1 MSKISPKF
9 SLELLFSNLKDPRA
23 KRNQRHQMVDILSI
37 AICAIICGAEYWT
50 EVEQFGQETEE
61 WFKTFLELPNGV
73 PSHDTFSDFFRLLDP
88 DQFEASFIEWTKH
101 VADLTRGEVISIDG
115 KTLKGSHDRSNG
127 KKAIHM
133 VSAYATS
140 NQLILGQLKTAE
152 KSNEITA
159 IPELIRILD
168 IEEAIVTIDA
178 MGCQKEIAATIRE
191 NKADDILALKENHA
205 NLYEGVDAYFSD
217 KGLLAST
224 VCHESELELDH
235 GRFERRRC
243 YVTDDIDWLY
253 KRREWK
259 GLKTIIAIE
268 NEVTTTDGTLKER
281 RYYLSSLLPDPV
293 RIQSAIRSHWMIE
306 NSVHWLLDVSFAED
320 ACRVRKD
327 HGPENLSVIRRI
339 ALNLLKKESTCK
351 LGIKSKRKK
360 AGWNHKYLARVLNG
374 VYTKK
379 NQDLD

>member
-1 MSKISPKF
+1 MDKTSPN
-9 SLELLFSNLKDPRA
+9 STLELFFSNLKDPRA
-23 KRNQRHQMVDILSI
+23 IRNQRHQMIDILSI
-37 AICAIICGAEYWT
+37 SICAIICGAEYWT
-50 EVEQFGQETEE
+50 EVEQFGLEAEE
-61 WFKTFLELPNGV
+61 WFRTFLELPNGI

-88 DQFEASFIEWTKH
+88 AHFEAAFIEWTKH
-101 VADLTRGEVISIDG
+101 VANLTRGEVISIDG
-115 KTLKGSHDRSNG
+115 KTLKGSHDRTNG

-168 IEEAIVTIDA
+168 IEGAIVTIDA
-178 MGCQKEIAATIRE
+178 MGCQKEIAATISKS
-191 NKADDILALKENHA
+191 KADYILALKGNHA

-217 KGLLAST
+217 NDLLNST

-235 GRFERRRC
+235 GRLEKRKC
-243 YVTDDIDWLY
+243 YVSDDIDWLY
-253 KRREWK
+253 QRREWK
-259 GLKTIIAIE
+259 GLKTIVAVE
-268 NEVTTTDGTLKER
+268 SEVITRDSTLTER
-281 RYYLSSLLPDPV
+281 RYYLSSLPPDAV

-320 ACRVRKD
+320 TCRVRKD
-327 HGPENLSVIRRI
+327 HGPENLSIIRRV
-339 ALNLLKKESTCK
+339 ALNLLKKEKTCK

-360 AGWNHKYLARVLNG
+360 AGWNHKYLEKVLHG
-374 VYTKK
+374 V
-379 NQDLD
+379 